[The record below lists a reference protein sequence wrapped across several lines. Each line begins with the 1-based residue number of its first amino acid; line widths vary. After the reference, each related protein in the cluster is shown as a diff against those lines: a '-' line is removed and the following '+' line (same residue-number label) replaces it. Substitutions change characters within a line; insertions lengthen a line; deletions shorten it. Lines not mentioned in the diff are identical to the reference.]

1 MWPHTEDGSVVD
13 DTGKVIYFSLE
24 RFVRDIG
31 LGDCCFICGASPSD
45 VPFNNEHVIPEWI
58 LRRFGLF
65 DRSLTLPNGTSM
77 RYDRYTVPCCVVC
90 NGLMGRV
97 IEQSISALTEGGYD
111 AVNAWREQHGILN
124 LYVLSVS
131 PN

>member
-1 MWPHTEDGSVVD
+1 MWTRTEDGSVVD

-45 VPFNNEHVIPEWI
+45 VPFNNEHVIAEWV

-97 IEQSISALTEGGYD
+97 IEQPTSALTGG
-111 AVNAWREQHGILN
+111 GP
-124 LYVLSVS
+124 SS
-131 PN
+131 CPN